1 VIIIGF
7 WTVMTGMLVQSIWFP
22 ADSRLMKVDPGAV
35 FQLIAARGEPSALD
49 VYDDRRIVG
58 QITILATQLRQ
69 GARHPIKL
77 RLNGRMNPDLPLLAG
92 VKLELESWAELDH
105 GGEVLAFNLRLA
117 TGKNGM
123 VLQVSQPGPEV
134 PPSLLLTQSGAVLLD
149 SGALPRENAE
159 SSPLATFLLGL
170 LGISQAELTA
180 IRQQAGADASK
191 MVIEA
196 RQGKFDLAG
205 RERQGF
211 VVTLGAPGRRG
222 FRMCIENTGEIVLLE
237 TPVAYQLVTESIRP
251 VPPLSP

>member
-1 VIIIGF
+1 
-7 WTVMTGMLVQSIWFP
+7 MTGMLVQSIWFP
-22 ADSRLMKVDPGAV
+22 ADSRLMKVEPGAV
-35 FQLIAARGEPSALD
+35 FQLIAARGEASALD

-69 GARHPIKL
+69 GTRHPIKL

-92 VKLELESWAELDH
+92 VKLELDSWAELDH
-105 GGEVLAFNLRLA
+105 DGDITAFDLKLE

-123 VLQVSQPGPEV
+123 ILKISQTGPEA
-134 PPSLLLTQSGAVLLD
+134 PPTLLLTQAGLVILD
-149 SGALPRENAE
+149 SKALPKENAE
-159 SSPLATFLLGL
+159 SSPLATFLLGI

-191 MVIEA
+191 MVMEA

-222 FRMCIENTGEIVLLE
+222 FRMCVENTGEIVLLE
-237 TPVAYQLVTESIRP
+237 TPVAYQFLTESLRP
-251 VPPLSP
+251 APPLSP

>member
-1 VIIIGF
+1 
-7 WTVMTGMLVQSIWFP
+7 MLVQSIWFP

-49 VYDDRRIVG
+49 IYDDRKIVG

-69 GARHPIKL
+69 GARHPMKL

-105 GGEVLAFNLRLA
+105 AGDITAFDLQLS

-123 VLQVSQPGPEV
+123 ILKISQTNPGV
-134 PPSLLLTQSGAVLLD
+134 PPTLLLTQAGTVLLD
-149 SGALPRENAE
+149 SGTRPQENAE
-159 SSPLATFLLGL
+159 TSPLATLLLGM

-180 IRQQAGADASK
+180 IRQQAGADASR

-237 TPVAYQLVTESIRP
+237 TPVAYQFVTESLRP

>member
-1 VIIIGF
+1 
-7 WTVMTGMLVQSIWFP
+7 MSGMLVQSIWFP

-49 VYDDRRIVG
+49 IYDDRKIVG

-69 GARHPIKL
+69 GARHPMKL

-105 GGEVLAFNLRLA
+105 AGDITAFDLQLS

-123 VLQVSQPGPEV
+123 ILKISQTNPGV
-134 PPSLLLTQSGAVLLD
+134 PPTLLLTQAGTVLLD
-149 SGALPRENAE
+149 SGTRPQENAE
-159 SSPLATFLLGL
+159 TSPLATLLLGM

-180 IRQQAGADASK
+180 IRQQAGADASR

-237 TPVAYQLVTESIRP
+237 TPVAYQFVTESLRP

>member
-1 VIIIGF
+1 
-7 WTVMTGMLVQSIWFP
+7 MTGMLVQSIWFP

-49 VYDDRRIVG
+49 IYDDRRIVG
-58 QITILATQLRQ
+58 QITILATQYRQ
-69 GARHPIKL
+69 GARRPIKL
-77 RLNGRMNPDLPLLAG
+77 RLNGRMKPDLPLMAG
-92 VKLELESWAELDH
+92 VTLELESWAELDH
-105 GGEVLAFNLRLA
+105 EGDITAFDLDLK

-123 VLQVSQPGPEV
+123 ILKISQTGPKV
-134 PPSLLLTQSGAVLLD
+134 PPTLRLTQAGTVLLD
-149 SGALPRENAE
+149 SAALPQENAE
-159 SSPLATFLLGL
+159 ASPLATFLLGM
-170 LGISQAELTA
+170 LGISPAELAA
-180 IRQQAGADASK
+180 IRQQAGADASR

-222 FRMCIENTGEIVLLE
+222 FRMCVENTGEIVLLE
-237 TPVAYQLVTESIRP
+237 TPVAYQLVTESLRP

>member
-1 VIIIGF
+1 
-7 WTVMTGMLVQSIWFP
+7 MSGMLVQSIWFP

-49 VYDDRRIVG
+49 IYDDRRIVG
-58 QITILATQLRQ
+58 QLTILATQLRQ

-92 VKLELESWAELDH
+92 VKLEFESWAELDH
-105 GGEVLAFNLRLA
+105 DGDITAFDLRLE

-123 VLQVSQPGPEV
+123 KLKISQTGPGISPT
-134 PPSLLLTQSGAVLLD
+134 LRLTQAGTVLLD
-149 SGALPRENAE
+149 SGALPQENAE
-159 SSPLATFLLGL
+159 ANPLATFLLGM
-170 LGISQAELTA
+170 LGISQAELSA
-180 IRQQAGADASK
+180 IRQQAGADASR

-211 VVTLGAPGRRG
+211 VVTLGTPGRRG
-222 FRMCIENTGEIVLLE
+222 FRMCVVNTGEIVLLE
-237 TPVAYQLVTESIRP
+237 TPVAYQFVTESLRP
-251 VPPLSP
+251 APPLSP

>member
-1 VIIIGF
+1 
-7 WTVMTGMLVQSIWFP
+7 MTGMLVQSIWFP

-49 VYDDRRIVG
+49 IYDDRRIVG

-69 GARHPIKL
+69 GARHPMKL

-105 GGEVLAFNLRLA
+105 AGDITAFDLQLS

-123 VLQVSQPGPEV
+123 ILKISQTNPGV
-134 PPSLLLTQSGAVLLD
+134 PPTLLLTQAGTVLLD
-149 SGALPRENAE
+149 SGTRPQENAE
-159 SSPLATFLLGL
+159 TSPLATLLLGM

-180 IRQQAGADASK
+180 IRQQAGTDASR

-237 TPVAYQLVTESIRP
+237 TPVAYQFVTESLRP